1 MTASKNQVTAEEEE
15 TVEKGVKLG
24 TGSPLNF
31 IDFVVEKTEVGKT
44 RRKIYSFCMVAQASA
59 TETLQCNG
67 EK

>member
-1 MTASKNQVTAEEEE
+1 M
-15 TVEKGVKLG
+15 EKGVKLG